1 MKKKIAV
8 GVALI
13 AFLLA
18 GSGLWYTRPQT
29 FWDATGMDWDK
40 ITGTSGYAI
49 EGSVT
54 DGTASQQIWMLD
66 NLTPGQE
73 DYKALLALLFGAQ
86 FGGFVTLL
94 ALLEDTTYRASLQNL
109 LPPSSSHSA
118 DHVTAMAAFALG
130 DELVTVHA
138 DYPGKVWIS
147 PAHSRTLAFSISA
160 RELNETLA
168 DFIQQHGAA
177 GDP

>member
-40 ITGTSGYAI
+40 ITGASGYAI

-73 DYKALLALLFGAQ
+73 DYKALWRCWR
-86 FGGFVTLL
+86 T
-94 ALLEDTTYRASLQNL
+94 
-109 LPPSSSHSA
+109 PP
-118 DHVTAMAAFALG
+118 TAPACKTFCRRPRP
-130 DELVTVHA
+130 T
-138 DYPGKVWIS
+138 PPITS
-147 PAHSRTLAFSISA
+147 PLWQPLHWGM
-160 RELNETLA
+160 NW
-168 DFIQQHGAA
+168 
-177 GDP
+177 

>member
-40 ITGTSGYAI
+40 ITGASGYAI

-73 DYKALLALLFGAQ
+73 DYKACLLYTSDA
-86 FGGFVTLL
+86 
-94 ALLEDTTYRASLQNL
+94 
-109 LPPSSSHSA
+109 A
-118 DHVTAMAAFALG
+118 D
-130 DELVTVHA
+130 E
-138 DYPGKVWIS
+138 
-147 PAHSRTLAFSISA
+147 
-160 RELNETLA
+160 
-168 DFIQQHGAA
+168 
-177 GDP
+177 

>member
-40 ITGTSGYAI
+40 ITGASGYAI

-73 DYKALLALLFGAQ
+73 DYKALLALL
-86 FGGFVTLL
+86 
-94 ALLEDTTYRASLQNL
+94 EDTTYRASLQK
-109 LPPSSSHSA
+109 PS
-118 DHVTAMAAFALG
+118 AAV
-130 DELVTVHA
+130 LV
-138 DYPGKVWIS
+138 PLRR
-147 PAHSRTLAFSISA
+147 SRHRYGSLCI
-160 RELNETLA
+160 
-168 DFIQQHGAA
+168 G
-177 GDP
+177 G